1 MTTTADDIW
10 RILAELA
17 EAQKKPS
24 NLAKKPN
31 ANSSDLAKKAIVN
44 SSNSSKKPTDKLVL

>member
-17 EAQKKPS
+17 EAQKK
-24 NLAKKPN
+24 NRA
-31 ANSSDLAKKAIVN
+31 
-44 SSNSSKKPTDKLVL
+44 T